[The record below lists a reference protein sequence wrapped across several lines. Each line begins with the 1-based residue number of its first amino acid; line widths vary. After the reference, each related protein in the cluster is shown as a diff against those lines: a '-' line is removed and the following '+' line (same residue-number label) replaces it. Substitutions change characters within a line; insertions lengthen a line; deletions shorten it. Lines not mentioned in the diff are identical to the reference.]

1 MSSSPNSAGQRA
13 VLDTTNDLDPTT
25 AIGQEEESEKARIER
40 LGRQRPEKLDS
51 AWKEFGF
58 VFSVTM
64 SQLLTEYWVS
74 GFVVLVPTVTE
85 ALDIPASSATWPAS
99 AFSLVV
105 SSFLLPFGRL
115 ADIYGGFPVYLAGC
129 AWTAIW
135 ALIGGFSQNELMLDF
150 CRAIQGLGPAAYL
163 PASLTL
169 LGSMYRP
176 GPRKN
181 AVFSIYGSMAPLGF
195 FIGIFFAGVAGEY
208 AGWRWYFYIGA
219 ILTFLTAVV
228 AYLTIP
234 SDYQERKNN
243 GVKMDWLG
251 STAVVCGLILV
262 VFAITQSAHASNG
275 WATPYIPVTLILGV
289 LILGGAFYIEGWV
302 AEQPLL
308 PFEVFK
314 IKYMRPFILGLLF
327 AYGTLGIFLL
337 YATLYI
343 TNIMGASPMQVVAWI
358 PGTILAIITC
368 VAIIVDSLLF
378 AIAPEGAGY
387 WPWIFPAMI
396 CATLAI
402 DLIFSVTNIFLS
414 STLPARQQGLAGGLA
429 NALLQ
434 LSIAILLGFS
444 DIIAAMTSYQ
454 GEKQSYKNVFW
465 FELACGAAAL
475 VIFVGFVRI
484 DSAKSDLTADEKE
497 ALARETAAET

>member
-1 MSSSPNSAGQRA
+1 VIEGFQIHYIKMSSSPSPTAGDA
-13 VLDTTNDLDPTT
+13 VFDATHDMDSTT
-25 AIGQEEESEKARIER
+25 AVGLEEESEKARIER
-40 LGRQRPEKLDS
+40 LGRQRPERFGS

-74 GFVVLVPTVTE
+74 GFVVLVPTVTK
-85 ALDIPASSATWPAS
+85 ALEIPVSSATWPAS

-129 AWTAIW
+129 AWTAVW

-150 CRAIQGLGPAAYL
+150 CRAVQGLGPAAYL

-181 AVFSIYGSMAPLGF
+181 LVFSIYGSMAPLGF
-195 FIGIFFAGVAGEY
+195 FIGIFFAGVAGQY
-208 AGWRWYFYIGA
+208 AGWRWYFYIGS
-219 ILTFLTAVV
+219 ILTSLTAVV

-234 SDYQERKNN
+234 SDYHERKDN

-262 VFAITQSAHASNG
+262 VFAITQSSHATNG

-289 LILGGAFYIEGWV
+289 LVLGVAFYIEGWL

-308 PFEVFK
+308 PFEVFR
-314 IKYMRPFILGLLF
+314 IKYMRPFILGLLL
-327 AYGTLGIFLL
+327 AYGTLGIYLL
-337 YATLYI
+337 YATL
-343 TNIMGASPMQVVAWI
+343 
-358 PGTILAIITC
+358 
-368 VAIIVDSLLF
+368 
-378 AIAPEGAGY
+378 
-387 WPWIFPAMI
+387 
-396 CATLAI
+396 
-402 DLIFSVTNIFLS
+402 
-414 STLPARQQGLAGGLA
+414 
-429 NALLQ
+429 
-434 LSIAILLGFS
+434 
-444 DIIAAMTSYQ
+444 
-454 GEKQSYKNVFW
+454 
-465 FELACGAAAL
+465 
-475 VIFVGFVRI
+475 
-484 DSAKSDLTADEKE
+484 
-497 ALARETAAET
+497 